1 MSVSAISGGS
11 PDVSSLR
18 AQLQAAS
25 AHSASDSAK
34 TAETKSA
41 KASSARIDADGD
53 TDGDKV
59 ADGSNEKGS
68 GSSSAKLSSGTV
80 ASLLSAQ
87 EHSQANTSSSV
98 LASTYYQSVGNGTAG
113 ITG

>member
-1 MSVSAISGGS
+1 MSIGAISGGS

-59 ADGSNEKGS
+59 ADGNNEGK
-68 GSSSAKLSSGTV
+68 GSSSSKLSSGTV

-87 EHSQANTSSSV
+87 ENRGVTTASSV
-98 LASTYYQSVGNGTAG
+98 LASAYYQSVGNGTAA